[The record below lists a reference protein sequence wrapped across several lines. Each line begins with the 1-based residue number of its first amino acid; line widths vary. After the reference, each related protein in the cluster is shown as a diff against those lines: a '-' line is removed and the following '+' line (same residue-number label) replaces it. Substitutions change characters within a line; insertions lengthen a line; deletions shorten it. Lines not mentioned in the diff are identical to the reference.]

1 MPVPNG
7 EITSTENFDLTK
19 VTVEEVQDD
28 LSTVPDGSESEQSE
42 RTEESK

>member
-19 VTVEEVQDD
+19 VTIEEVQDD
-28 LSTVPDGSESEQSE
+28 LSAVPDSSEPE
-42 RTEESK
+42 RTDGDEESK